1 MPLIEWQLQILI
13 DIVQELTR
21 TRLNQEPKRRLL
33 PQSTINIQHPNK
45 KIKKATHGLHQAK
58 PKPTKNKTHTHD
70 EQTHDKPTASKRQA
84 KYMQTA
90 SKLKTTNPDRNHRNT
105 RPTL

>member
-1 MPLIEWQLQILI
+1 MPLIEWQFQILI

-21 TRLNQEPKRRLL
+21 TRPNQEPKRRLL

-58 PKPTKNKTHTHD
+58 PKPTTNKTHTHD
-70 EQTHDKPTASKRQA
+70 EQTHDKPTASKR
-84 KYMQTA
+84 
-90 SKLKTTNPDRNHRNT
+90 
-105 RPTL
+105 